1 MVMCETFMWED
12 TTYQKLVPSNTN
24 FRHFAT
30 QIWDANTDEE
40 PWYGIEQEYQMLTGL
55 GKFNVHPLGWPK
67 DGYPGPQG
75 PYYCSV
81 GASNCFGRI
90 IADSHYKAC
99 LYAGIKISG
108 TNAEVA
114 PGQWEY
120 QVGPCLGVEVGDHI
134 NMARYLLQRCAEDY
148 GIDISIAPKL
158 FPEWNGS
165 GCHTNFSTKTM
176 RGGEKGM
183 EYIENMM
190 KKFDAKH
197 KLHIELYGDDNDLR
211 LTGHHET
218 SSCEQF
224 SYGVGNRAASF
235 RIPTSTVA
243 ANGKGYIEDRR
254 PASNID
260 PYIVSSIIYDTAVL
274 EKSLAGP
281 MLEHYRNHKKWLK
294 QAEVPKVL

>member
-1 MVMCETFMWED
+1 
-12 TTYQKLVPSNTN
+12 
-24 FRHFAT
+24 
-30 QIWDANTDEE
+30 
-40 PWYGIEQEYQMLTGL
+40 MLHGL
-55 GKFNVHPLGWPK
+55 GKFNIHPLGWPK

-120 QVGPCLGVEVGDHI
+120 QIGPCLGVEVGDHI

-176 RGGEKGM
+176 RSGDKGM
-183 EYIENMM
+183 EYIEGMM

-218 SSCEQF
+218 SSCE
-224 SYGVGNRAASF
+224 
-235 RIPTSTVA
+235 
-243 ANGKGYIEDRR
+243 
-254 PASNID
+254 
-260 PYIVSSIIYDTAVL
+260 
-274 EKSLAGP
+274 
-281 MLEHYRNHKKWLK
+281 
-294 QAEVPKVL
+294 